1 MKKKCFF
8 LKYDV
13 HGYRR
18 YNGIQRIS
26 RLVLYLEPISVL
38 ELLDRR
44 FTFVSVNSDPVCITP
59 NLLDFGNVD
68 LSTGFFVA
76 YLWSTGCLVY
86 KTGIVGIGSPTV
98 MSKRS
103 VRDW

>member
-1 MKKKCFF
+1 MQGRLIGVVKEVGPRRERKKKTKNEKKVFF

-26 RLVLYLEPISVL
+26 LIVIYFEPISVL

-59 NLLDFGNVD
+59 NLHSHVKKVCQRLVD
-68 LSTGFFVA
+68 QPKPPSSF
-76 YLWSTGCLVY
+76 
-86 KTGIVGIGSPTV
+86 
-98 MSKRS
+98 
-103 VRDW
+103 